1 MSTVNEEDIIIC
13 RCEDISLADIR
24 RLIKRGYATID
35 EIKRLSRAGMG
46 PCQGKTCRLLL
57 MQELARSTGRPMA
70 EIALGTFRPPTKPF
84 KLGLLV
90 GKAGIAYREKQGMDP
105 NTKSEGGPDQGGDTR

>member
-1 MSTVNEEDIIIC
+1 MSARRESHDQGRRGPEEDIIIC

-24 RLIKRGYATID
+24 RLVARGYATID
-35 EIKRLSRAGMG
+35 EIKRLSRTGMG

-57 MQELARSTGRPMA
+57 MQELARATGRPPGD
-70 EIALGTFRPPTKPF
+70 IALGTFRPPTKPF

-90 GKAGIAYREKQGMDP
+90 DDEDSSNGNG
-105 NTKSEGGPDQGGDTR
+105 QGGGNR

>member
-1 MSTVNEEDIIIC
+1 MSGGGERDENTIIC

-24 RLIKRGYATID
+24 RLVERGYTTID
-35 EIKRLSRAGMG
+35 EIKRLSRTGMG

-57 MQELARSTGRPMA
+57 MQELARATGRPPG
-70 EIALGTFRPPTKPF
+70 EVALGTFRPPTKPF

-90 GKAGIAYREKQGMDP
+90 GK
-105 NTKSEGGPDQGGDTR
+105 EGETRDSQDTGGGEDDGGQGGATR